1 MSVPLQTYWLRV
13 QIPLQSLLFSVLKKL
28 KNRKKST
35 RKLPAKKLTPG
46 NILTSIIFIGRCK
59 ARTKKLFSDRYFDFV
74 LLFYYTFF
82 LYLIYVYIT
91 PNIISKWLWDKRQ
104 NMISWNTRKY
114 NIVKK
119 NQFIDIFLFQALSVE
134 SLCMSKYLLCI

>member
-1 MSVPLQTYWLRV
+1 MVKWLSVPLQTYWLRV

-35 RKLPAKKLTPG
+35 RKLPSKKLTPG

-82 LYLIYVYIT
+82 LYLIYVLY
-91 PNIISKWLWDKRQ
+91 
-104 NMISWNTRKY
+104 NTKY
-114 NIVKK
+114 NIKMTLGQKAKHDQLKYKK
-119 NQFIDIFLFQALSVE
+119 I
-134 SLCMSKYLLCI
+134 